1 MLSLAILFLG
11 VLLYTV
17 PTHMKNLITYI
28 LSSKH
33 LAMEKITQ
41 EQILFQLSENLLTD
55 LGRVFLGASSV
66 LLVPSTLGYV
76 GAVRESKVLLIMYL
90 TPLTML
96 LAVEVLFLILLP
108 AASSLVYTSLTR
120 VGEMSLSMYRV
131 SMEESNLVSWVW
143 DQTMAGLQCC
153 GVHNYTDFTHH
164 SQGWRPNSQ
173 VTYNMHDSQ
182 WKRFFPEHLQHIKT
196 YFQKPLFEPQ
206 VVKTGAQIR

>member
-41 EQILFQLSENLLTD
+41 EQILLQLSENLLTD
-55 LGRVFLGASSV
+55 LGRVFLGVSSV
-66 LLVPSTLGYV
+66 LLVPSALGYV
-76 GAVRESKVLLIMYL
+76 GAVRESKVLLILYL
-90 TPLTML
+90 TPLTMML
-96 LAVEVLFLILLP
+96 VVEVLFLILLP

-164 SQGWRPNSQ
+164 SQGWRTNSLVRNIVTTPTQPNHNS
-173 VTYNMHDSQ
+173 T
-182 WKRFFPEHLQHIKT
+182 
-196 YFQKPLFEPQ
+196 
-206 VVKTGAQIR
+206 